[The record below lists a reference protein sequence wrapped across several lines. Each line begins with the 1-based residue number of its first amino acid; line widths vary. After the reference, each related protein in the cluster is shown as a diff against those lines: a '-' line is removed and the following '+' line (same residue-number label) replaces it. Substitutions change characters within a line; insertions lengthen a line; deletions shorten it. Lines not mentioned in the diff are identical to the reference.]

1 MAATWTE
8 TSQMTLGE
16 LADFS
21 ASLETTLSAGPETE
35 KLRPAL
41 REALSAECVQ
51 CGIRLTGPDILSF
64 PAEENDPRYERLR
77 TGYCARSG
85 CDSRFYRVT
94 CAPHPQLNWPVLLSP
109 AQDLTD
115 ERKADE
121 FHTENR
127 AAVAKRRNS
136 ALLRTAAV
144 IAVLLILML
153 VRHIQMGGTIP
164 FVREPEDF
172 KVDHN
177 NNLDAR

>member
-1 MAATWTE
+1 
-8 TSQMTLGE
+8 MTLGE

-51 CGIRLTGPDILSF
+51 CGIRLMGSDILNF
-64 PAEENDPRYERLR
+64 PLEENDPRYERLR
-77 TGYCARSG
+77 NGYCARSG

-109 AQDLTD
+109 AQELTD

-121 FHTENR
+121 FHAENR
-127 AAVAKRRNS
+127 ASSSRRRNS
-136 ALLRTAAV
+136 TLLRTAAV
-144 IAVLLILML
+144 IAVLLILVL
-153 VRHIQMGGTIP
+153 IRHIQTGGTIP

-172 KVDHN
+172 KVDRHDA
-177 NNLDAR
+177 LDQRP